1 MFLIDFKSYP
11 RHTISTFIHNIIM
24 TLTELRYIVA
34 VARKKHFG
42 QAAQACFVSQPTL
55 SIAIKK
61 LEEELDIK
69 LFERS
74 SKNEIR
80 ITDIGQKIVEQA
92 QKVLRETQVIHEI
105 SQQGKD
111 PLSGTFKL
119 GAIYTIGP
127 YLLPDLIP
135 RLTESVPNMTLIIEE
150 NFTAVLSHKLKQG
163 DLDAIIISYP
173 FEEAGIESRPLYEE
187 PFVVAIHSQHEWQQ
201 KNYIR
206 VNELA
211 GQDLMLLGAGHC
223 FRDQVLQACPR
234 CMSESSELT
243 RKLEGSSLET
253 IRHMVA
259 AGTGIT
265 VLPCTSMSNSQLNHE
280 LIHIKH
286 FEKPQPGRIVAL
298 AWRKHYPRKEAI
310 QAIIDAIQLCN
321 LPGTTFID

>member
-1 MFLIDFKSYP
+1 MLSGYNSF
-11 RHTISTFIHNIIM
+11 ISNLLLALTM

-34 VARKKHFG
+34 VAQKRHFG

-61 LEEELDIK
+61 LEDELDIK

-80 ITDIGQKIVEQA
+80 ITDLGQKIIEQA
-92 QKVLRETQVIHEI
+92 QKVLREAQIINEI

-111 PLSGTFKL
+111 PLSGAFKL

-135 RLTESVPNMTLIIEE
+135 RLNTNTPKLTLIIEE
-150 NFTAVLSHKLKQG
+150 NYTANLSRSLKQG
-163 DLDAIIISYP
+163 ELDAIVISYP
-173 FEEAGIESRPLYEE
+173 FDEPGIETAPLYEE
-187 PFVVAIHSQHEWQQ
+187 PFVVAVHSSHIWNE
-201 KNYIR
+201 KKYIKTHD
-206 VNELA
+206 LA
-211 GQDLMLLGAGHC
+211 GQNLMLLGAGHC
-223 FRDQVLQACPR
+223 FRDQVLQACPD
-234 CMSESSELT
+234 CMAEGSELT
-243 RKLEGSSLET
+243 RSLEGSSLET

-265 VLPCTSMSNSQLNHE
+265 VLPCTSMTNSQHNQS
-280 LIHIKH
+280 LIKIKP
-286 FEKPQPGRIVAL
+286 FSRPQPSRTVSL

-310 QAIIDAIQLCN
+310 QKIIDNIKQCK
-321 LPGTTFID
+321 LPGTAIIH